1 MASRAYECDPNR
13 LRLSLEDRLS
23 EARQV
28 ELADH
33 LERCPDCRQQLE
45 QMAAASKFWGD
56 AALLRGE
63 PAPGAYPT
71 VGLGAEGGP
80 EILD

>member
-1 MASRAYECDPNR
+1 MASRPYECDRNR

-23 EARQV
+23 QAHQA

-33 LERCPDCRQQLE
+33 LEGCPECRQQLE

-63 PAPGAYPT
+63 PAPGAALT
-71 VGLGAEGGP
+71 VGLG
-80 EILD
+80 EIGRAHV